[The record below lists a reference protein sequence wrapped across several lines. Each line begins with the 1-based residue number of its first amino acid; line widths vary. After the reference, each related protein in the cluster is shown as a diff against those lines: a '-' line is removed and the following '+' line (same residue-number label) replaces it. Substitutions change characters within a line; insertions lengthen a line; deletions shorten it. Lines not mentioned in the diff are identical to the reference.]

1 MSPDAREAEAALLQ
15 HRVPLCSRRVLHV
28 DCGAGQ
34 LCALVH
40 GRCGAEV
47 HGVWLGTDPAERA
60 QAESRAHR
68 VFDSVDAAGAAG
80 CTYDCIV
87 VAPDTDAAPLDILA
101 GMLGAEGFLVLR
113 RGAGERGAAP
123 TDLVRYAA
131 WPLDFPYVEL
141 DEPFAL
147 AAEVP
152 WVEVFTRA
160 GYDPL
165 KHAQA
170 LAGQRLFERAYEILC
185 AIAPERRADVDFDVR
200 IQTLKMVCLLGLH
213 KLGQYPP
220 LTCLAAG
227 LLLFSRIQRRR
238 PNQPE
243 VLRVLARFWD
253 AAGDAGT
260 AARMLRIS
268 DELAGASP
276 TPAPA
281 ASASV
286 PERAPESFVVPSAA
300 PRVLFVMGEPRVNYG
315 LDVLYHGLKG
325 VLGEERVCEFPFKPT
340 LHGALDE
347 KFGHYPCLFAHAG
360 TPLAAEEVLA
370 QVRAGRFDVVFWGD
384 TEQFLPTAL
393 AREIFQ
399 AAGTSR
405 VALVDMQDDCADHWQ
420 VLKAAYGLEMLPR
433 CFKRERLRAV
443 QYSAP
448 TLPLP
453 FAYPDEMVA
462 MDIDHARGTPLF
474 WAGQRGWG
482 LRDVFLPVLEARGI
496 PTAHN
501 FTQAAYR
508 AALRD
513 ARVCL
518 SLGGAGFDTVRYWE
532 APAQGALLLS
542 ETLPILLPHDFEDMR
557 DAVFF
562 TTPAEMGERLDFLAA
577 HPEVLEE
584 MRHAGWT
591 RLRTHHTAT
600 ARALQLL
607 ATLEVGAEDGG

>member
-28 DCGAGQ
+28 DCGAGE

-47 HGVWLGTDPAERA
+47 HGVWLGCDPEERA
-60 QAESRAHR
+60 AAASRMHGVFTSAAEA
-68 VFDSVDAAGAAG
+68 VAAGIL
-80 CTYDCIV
+80 YDCIV
-87 VAPDTDAAPLDILA
+87 LTPASSGYDPATFS
-101 GMLGAEGFLVLR
+101 MLLSHEGFLVLR
-113 RGAGERGAAP
+113 HAGGEPAANLP
-123 TDLVRYAA
+123 GLVLYST

-141 DEPFAL
+141 DAPVVIGEQ
-147 AAEVP
+147 P
-152 WVEVFTRA
+152 WVEVFTHP
-160 GYDPL
+160 GYDPV

-185 AIAPERRADVDFDVR
+185 AIPPARRENIDLDVR

-213 KLGQYPP
+213 KMGQYPS

-238 PNQPE
+238 PNQPD

-253 AAGDAGT
+253 AAGDAAT
-260 AARMLRIS
+260 AARMTRIAS
-268 DELAGASP
+268 ELAGAP
-276 TPAPA
+276 LERVPDQAKAPA
-281 ASASV
+281 AT
-286 PERAPESFVVPSAA
+286 APEVVIPRGAA

-315 LDVLYHGLKG
+315 LDVLYHGLKAL
-325 VLGEERVCEFPFKPT
+325 LGEERVCEYPFKPT
-340 LHGALDE
+340 LHGAPDE
-347 KFGHYPCLFAHAG
+347 QFGHYPCLFKHAG
-360 TPLAAEEVLA
+360 KPLELEEVLA
-370 QVRAGRFDVVFWGD
+370 QLRAGEYGVLIWGD
-384 TEQFLPTAL
+384 TEQFLPAAL

-399 AAGTSR
+399 AAGTAH
-405 VALVDMQDDCADHWQ
+405 VAMVDMQDDCADHWEM
-420 VLKAAYGLEMLPR
+420 LRAAYGLNALPP
-433 CFKRERLRAV
+433 CFKRECLRAV
-443 QYSAP
+443 RYSAP
-448 TLPLP
+448 TQPLP

-462 MDIDHARGTPLF
+462 AEIGAHRETPIF

-496 PTAHN
+496 PTSHN
-501 FTQAAYR
+501 FSQAEYR

-513 ARVCL
+513 AQVCL

-542 ETLPILLPHDFEDMR
+542 ETLPIQLPHDFEDMR

-562 TTPAEMGERLDFLAA
+562 STPAELQERLDFLAA
-577 HPEVLEE
+577 HPQSVGE
-584 MRHAGWT
+584 MRLAGWA
-591 RLRTHHTAT
+591 RLRRHHTAT
-600 ARALQLL
+600 ARARQLL
-607 ATLEVGAEDGG
+607 SALGVGTEEAR